1 MLVWET
7 YGMPHDLHPIEENIL
22 QFVKDNPGK
31 SKSDV
36 VRFLKDRHIAA
47 RIATLT
53 HIDKLESEKMIR
65 CELENPNSQIYKIYI
80 NENNKLAS
88 VLGELEEFKE
98 AYIKLLE
105 KSEEKISEMASQ
117 AKHPM
122 TTRAKERYP
131 AILPELAKVTL
142 DKFEKE
148 IRMKE
153 VRKEADRII
162 RRISDLKSNDKE
174 KILAEIK
181 KLDFTKIDSFFASY
195 QDLMKRFEEDI
206 DFPIRIP
213 ISLFYVLVDLVFY
226 RSILKWPEQ
235 IEDKEVL
242 SQMYSVVYNKIAEIQ
257 FELSRFIK
265 SIKVVPLDPVSMIL
279 HGRSSFLNPGLKVFA
294 DIYHIL
300 EMDSEM
306 KQVMNS
312 ILRLNEDIKELN
324 LFGLHIVYLPIHLF
338 ADRDKIVDMF
348 VEYTQA

>member
-1 MLVWET
+1 
-7 YGMPHDLHPIEENIL
+7 
-22 QFVKDNPGK
+22 
-31 SKSDV
+31 
-36 VRFLKDRHIAA
+36 
-47 RIATLT
+47 
-53 HIDKLESEKMIR
+53 MIR

-105 KSEEKISEMASQ
+105 KSEEKIAQMANQ
-117 AKHPM
+117 TKHPM

-131 AILPELAKVTL
+131 AALPELAKAHL
-142 DKFEKE
+142 DKFEKQ
-148 IRMKE
+148 IRIKE
-153 VRKEADRII
+153 VRREANRII
-162 RRISDLKSNDKE
+162 RKISELKSNDKE

-181 KLDFTKIDSFFASY
+181 KQDFTKIDSFFESY

-226 RSILKWPEQ
+226 RSIFKWPEQ
-235 IEDKEVL
+235 IKDKEVL

-265 SIKVVPLDPVSMIL
+265 SIKVAPLDPVSMIL
-279 HGRSSFLNPGLKVFA
+279 GGRSSFLDPGLKVFA

-300 EMDSEM
+300 GMDSEM
-306 KQVMNS
+306 KQVLNS
-312 ILRLNEDIKELN
+312 IIKLNEDIKELR
-324 LFGLHIVYLPIHLF
+324 LFGLHITYLPIHLF
-338 ADRDKIVDMF
+338 ADRDKLADIF
-348 VEYTQA
+348 LEYMQA